1 MKKWAFDPKND
12 ENRPLKFMMSQ
23 GTNWRGKEKTKV
35 SPQYVVR

>member
-12 ENRPLKFMMSQ
+12 ENRPLKFMSQ